1 MYLNCKYRKYVL
13 HKYICSYK
21 HTIMHLYTGDSVYHF
36 LVKVLFCWPAMPIHA
51 TCFMHPWPKRCLFLG
66 DTTGDIFHFLHG
78 PEETILMWTSFVP
91 RGTLARP
98 KLRLACYRRE
108 AYTECQTD
116 GSKKTNV
123 KMMSIFPCCQKT
135 ASGLPCC
142 SWPSQHVFAYPNLR
156 L

>member
-21 HTIMHLYTGDSVYHF
+21 HTILHFYTGDSVYHF

-108 AYTECQTD
+108 AYTQCQTD

-142 SWPSQHVFAYPNLR
+142 SWPSQHVLAYPNLR